1 MIIMI
6 SRKGF
11 ILPMALILALVAGV
25 IVASVGA
32 YVAQASR
39 ATRVYLAKD
48 RCRFAAQSAIENA
61 KIEISEGF
69 QDYINNHVKS
79 IQIAP
84 RKASAYNWFDPNS
97 VLEDRRRIGNPD
109 PVTLFEGKTYP
120 MKCNGCSVWVRIGKD
135 FQHET
140 DDVKAIVPIVA
151 TAVFRYPDGLIVSS
165 TIEECIMFG
174 VSQSK
179 VFDNAYF
186 VNNYGWMNGG
196 FVINGEFRANGNV
209 SLAGGCTV
217 NGFVYAA
224 PNSEIGAEGKVTV
237 QNANIYNRSKYRS
250 SVSTRARYDTGNLN
264 EIGSYDPATASGT
277 IVKPVIDERTKTIV
291 RSGTKTSANKQIVNE
306 EVAQVPMPF
315 VSELQPYI
323 EQAQEVGGILKYPAV
338 TYSDV
343 AGYSHTVPAGQVNAY
358 NSTAQAGPS
367 GDASLAD
374 AGSLLLVGTQTNPIE
389 IDGPVVVAGDVVIK
403 GYVKGQGTIYAGRN
417 VHIIGDIAYVD
428 SPTWTHSKTGEAAAS
443 EQAAND
449 QKSMLGIV
457 AKGNIVVGDC
467 TSSTIAANVNSG
479 TDIAYACDVND
490 SSIGYP
496 STSYSS
502 TKTVSG
508 RTKTSNT
515 FDGDYSAVEQINSLS
530 SELSSTAPGG
540 YQASSGKFGKVRST
554 SQTEYYYDQ
563 YGTRRSRKVASASTS
578 YDRRYYETIVDNA
591 VINSLKG
598 TVSRIDAVM
607 YNNHGVFGKLGSNF
621 QINGALVCRD
631 EGLTA
636 NGGSFNW
643 DMRLR
648 RKKDSK
654 VIDKMGLPPGPG
666 DSYTVSWMEI
676 PDEAN
681 IVTTNLVE
689 AVGD

>member
-1 MIIMI
+1 MNRLNVR
-6 SRKGF
+6 SGF
-11 ILPMALILALVAGV
+11 ILPMALILALVAGI

-32 YVAQASR
+32 YVAQAAR
-39 ATRVYLAKD
+39 ATRVYIAKD

-69 QDYINNHVKS
+69 QSYINNHVKS
-79 IQIAP
+79 IQISP

-97 VLEDRRRIGNPD
+97 VSEDRRRIGSPE
-109 PVTLFEGKTYP
+109 PVTLFGNKTYP
-120 MKCNGCSVWVRIGKD
+120 MMCNGCRVWVRIGKD

-151 TAVFRYPDGLIVSS
+151 TAVLTYPDGLIVSS

-174 VSQSK
+174 VGQSK

-209 SLAGGCTV
+209 SLKGGCTV

-224 PNSEIGAEGKVTV
+224 PNSEIGAAGAVTV
-237 QNANIYNRSKYRS
+237 QSANIYNQSKYRS
-250 SVSTRARYDTGNLN
+250 TVGNRARYDTGNIN
-264 EIGSYDPATASGT
+264 DIGSYDPATATGTIAKPSPGRSGT
-277 IVKPVIDERTKTIV
+277 ITESKSP
-291 RSGTKTSANKQIVNE
+291 IVNE
-306 EVAQVPMPF
+306 YADPVPMPF

-323 EQAQEVGGILKYPAV
+323 EYAQDEGGTLKYPAV

-343 AGYSHTVPAGQVNAY
+343 AGNAHTVPAGQVNAY

-374 AGSLLLVGTQTNPIE
+374 AGSLLLVGTQSHPIE

-417 VHIIGDIAYVD
+417 VHVIGDISYVD
-428 SPTWTHSKTGEAAAS
+428 SPTWTHTKTGEAAAS

-449 QKSMLGIV
+449 KKSMLGIV

-479 TDIAYACDVND
+479 TDIAYACDAND

-496 STSYSS
+496 STSFST
-502 TKTVSG
+502 TKTVYG
-508 RTKTSNT
+508 RTTTSNT
-515 FDGDYSAVEQINSLS
+515 FNGDYTAVEQINSLS

-563 YGTRRSRKVASASTS
+563 YGIRRSRKVANVSTS
-578 YDRRYYETIVDNA
+578 YDRHYYETIVDNA

-607 YNNHGVFGKLGSNF
+607 YNNHGVFGKLGANF

-654 VIDKMGLPPGPG
+654 VVDKMGLPPGPG
-666 DSYTVSWMEI
+666 DSYTVSWMEV

-681 IVTTNLVE
+681 IVSTNLAGV
-689 AVGD
+689 VGD

>member
-1 MIIMI
+1 MKRLNAR
-6 SRKGF
+6 SGF
-11 ILPMALILALVAGV
+11 ILPMALILALVAGI

-32 YVAQASR
+32 YVAQAAR
-39 ATRVYLAKD
+39 TTRYHLAKD

-61 KIEISEGF
+61 KCEIQRGF
-69 QDYINNHVKS
+69 INYIAANFAS

-84 RKASAYNWFDPNS
+84 GKAKAYNWFDTVS
-97 VLEDRRRIGNPD
+97 ADRRTIGSSNPATIFAGID
-109 PVTLFEGKTYP
+109 YPVS
-120 MKCNGCSVWVRIGKD
+120 CNGCDVWVGIGENVE
-135 FQHET
+135 HENNAA
-140 DDVKAIVPIVA
+140 VAVVPVIA
-151 TAVFRYPDGLIVSS
+151 TAVFQYPDGLRATA
-165 TIEECIMFG
+165 TIEERIVFG
-174 VSQSK
+174 TGQSK

-209 SLAGGCTV
+209 SLKGGCTV

-224 PNSEIGAEGKVTV
+224 PNSEIGAAGTVTV
-237 QNANIYNRSKYRS
+237 QSANIYNRSKYRS
-250 SVSTRARYDTGNLN
+250 TVGTRARYDTGNVDD
-264 EIGSYDPATASGT
+264 IGSYDPATTTST
-277 IVKPVIDERTKTIV
+277 IAKPTFYADGSL
-291 RSGTKTSANKQIVNE
+291 RSGTKTSDNVPIVNE
-306 EVAQVPMPF
+306 RSDPVEMPF

-323 EQAQEVGGILKYPAV
+323 EYAQDEGGTLRYPAV
-338 TYSDV
+338 TYTDV
-343 AGYSHTVPAGQVNAY
+343 AGNAHTVPAGQVNAY

-374 AGSLLLVGTQTNPIE
+374 AGSLLLVGTQSNPIE

-417 VHIIGDIAYVD
+417 VHVIGDIAYVD
-428 SPTWTHSKTGEAAAS
+428 APTWTHTKTGDAALE
-443 EQAAND
+443 EQKSND
-449 QKSMLGIV
+449 SKSMLGIV

-496 STSYSS
+496 STSFST
-502 TKTVSG
+502 TKTVYG
-508 RTKTSNT
+508 RPTTSNT
-515 FDGDYSAVEQINSLS
+515 FNGDYTAVEQINSLS

-563 YGTRRSRKVASASTS
+563 YGTRRSRKVANASTS
-578 YDRRYYETIVDNA
+578 YDRHYYETIIDDA
-591 VINSLKG
+591 VINSLKR

-607 YNNHGVFGKLGSNF
+607 YNNHGVFGKLGASF

-648 RKKDSK
+648 RKKDSE
-654 VIDKMGLPPGPG
+654 VVAKMGLPKGAG
-666 DSYTVSWMEI
+666 DPYTASWMEI
-676 PDEAN
+676 PDSSNPVYPNPE
-681 IVTTNLVE
+681 E
-689 AVGD
+689 GYGD